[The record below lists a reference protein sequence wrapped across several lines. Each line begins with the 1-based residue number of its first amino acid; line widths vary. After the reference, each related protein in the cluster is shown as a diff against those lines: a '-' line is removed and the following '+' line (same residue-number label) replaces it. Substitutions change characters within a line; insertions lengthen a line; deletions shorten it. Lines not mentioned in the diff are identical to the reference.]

1 MGFQQ
6 LFKELHAIQAELP
19 TFLANQNQK
28 PGLKKKKGGNHLKR
42 VRGQVTTL
50 GPSPG
55 SFKVTVG
62 QAKYTPA
69 PFSLWTDHTCN
80 ANVDKL

>member
-1 MGFQQ
+1 MSFQQ

-19 TFLANQNQK
+19 TFLANQNRR
-28 PGLKKKKGGNHLKR
+28 PKKKNKKGGNHLKR
-42 VRGQVTTL
+42 VCGQATML
-50 GPSPG
+50 GPPPG